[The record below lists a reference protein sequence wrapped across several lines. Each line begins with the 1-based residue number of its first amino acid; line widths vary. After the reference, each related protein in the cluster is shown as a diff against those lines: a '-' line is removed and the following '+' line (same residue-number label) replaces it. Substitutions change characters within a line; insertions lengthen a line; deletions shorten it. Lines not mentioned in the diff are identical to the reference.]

1 MTEPKL
7 LTEAEA
13 RAIYIAATSPDDF
26 NERLRERGL
35 IAQNPVD
42 PLLLEARE
50 DELRRLLEAEREREG
65 PQVEFNHRALLAVLA
80 LYLCLWI
87 AAIGGVWMMF

>member
-35 IAQNPVD
+35 IASVVT
-42 PLLLEARE
+42 PLLARAKATE
-50 DELRRLLEAEREREG
+50 QGEG
-65 PQVEFNHRALLAVLA
+65 
-80 LYLCLWI
+80 
-87 AAIGGVWMMF
+87 